1 MASDETP
8 STAINAEMI
17 QGKADNEK
25 IVSVRSVKGEL
36 RLFANC
42 SAISVLKNK
51 VLWSLQIQ
59 IFAIFK
65 YVTSFIKI
73 LSLFF
78 FLGSCYPAL
87 KSSWADDWKA
97 VNTHD

>member
-51 VLWSLQIQ
+51 VL
-59 IFAIFK
+59 
-65 YVTSFIKI
+65 
-73 LSLFF
+73 
-78 FLGSCYPAL
+78 
-87 KSSWADDWKA
+87 
-97 VNTHD
+97 

>member
-42 SAISVLKNK
+42 SSSSTWTLLPNVQEPTVEELDISHLGLEKQS
-51 VLWSLQIQ
+51 SL
-59 IFAIFK
+59 IFANSDLCNFQVC
-65 YVTSFIKI
+65 YFIYKN
-73 LSLFF
+73 SKSNFF
-78 FLGSCYPAL
+78 S
-87 KSSWADDWKA
+87 
-97 VNTHD
+97 